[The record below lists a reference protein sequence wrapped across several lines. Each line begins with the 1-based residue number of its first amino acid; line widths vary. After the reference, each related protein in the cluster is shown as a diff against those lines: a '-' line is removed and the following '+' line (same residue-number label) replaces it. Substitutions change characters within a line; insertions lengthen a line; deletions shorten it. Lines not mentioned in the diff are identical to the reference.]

1 MLTSF
6 PVCVIIGSALGF
18 LTGMGVGGGSLLIL
32 WLTLAL
38 GFDQT
43 IARGI
48 NLLFFLPA
56 SAICCVFRI
65 RQGRLNLKKCLP
77 SIVCGCAAALLGSLI
92 AAWVDTEL
100 LRKPFG
106 ILLLATGLR
115 ELLYRPQRRR

>member
-1 MLTSF
+1 M
-6 PVCVIIGSALGF
+6 VGSALGF

-43 IARGI
+43 TARGI

-56 SAICCVFRI
+56 SAICCIFRL
-65 RQGRLNLKKCLP
+65 RQGRLNLRKCLP
-77 SIVCGCAAALLGSLI
+77 AIVSGCAAAVLGSLI
-92 AAWVDTEL
+92 AASVDTSV

-106 ILLLATGLR
+106 ILLLMTGLR
-115 ELLYRPQRRR
+115 ELFYRPHRRR

>member
-43 IARGI
+43 TARGI

-77 SIVCGCAAALLGSLI
+77 AIVCGCAAALLGSLI

-106 ILLLATGLR
+106 ILQLATGLR

>member
-6 PVCVIIGSALGF
+6 PVCVIVGSVLGF

-38 GFDQT
+38 GFDPAA
-43 IARGI
+43 ARGI

-56 SAICCVFRI
+56 AAISCALRR
-65 RQGRLNLKKCLP
+65 RQGDLNLRLCLP
-77 SIVCGCAAALLGSLI
+77 AMISGCAAAVLGSLI
-92 AAWVDTEL
+92 AASVDTSV

-106 ILLLATGLR
+106 ILLLMTGLR
-115 ELLYRPQRRR
+115 ELFYRPHRRR

>member
-43 IARGI
+43 AARGI

-77 SIVCGCAAALLGSLI
+77 AIVCGCTAALLGSLI

>member
-6 PVCVIIGSALGF
+6 PICVLIGSALGF

-43 IARGI
+43 TARGI
-48 NLLFFLPA
+48 NLLFFLPS
-56 SAICCVFRI
+56 SAICCFFRL

-77 SIVCGCAAALLGSLI
+77 AIVSGCTAALLGSLM
-92 AAWVDTEL
+92 AAWMNTEL

-106 ILLLATGLR
+106 SLLLLTGLR
-115 ELLYRPQRRR
+115 ELTYRPHRRR

>member
-1 MLTSF
+1 MKVLLPF
-6 PVCVIIGSALGF
+6 LCGFGAGVVSAW
-18 LTGMGVGGGSLLIL
+18 GVGGGTLLL
-32 WLTLAL
+32 LVMTLFL
-38 GFDQT
+38 GVDQRT
-43 IARGI
+43 AQGI

-56 SAICCVFRI
+56 SAICCVVRI

-77 SIVCGCAAALLGSLI
+77 AIVCGCAAALLGSLI

>member
-1 MLTSF
+1 MSGFLISLA
-6 PVCVIIGSALGF
+6 VASELGF
-18 LTGMGVGGGSLLIL
+18 LSGLGTGGGSLLIL

-43 IARGI
+43 TARGI

-56 SAICCVFRI
+56 SAICCFFRI

-77 SIVCGCAAALLGSLI
+77 AIVCGCAAALLGSLI